1 MASSWVFL
9 SFLMYKGMIGV
20 SVLPTSN
27 PRLLNFEMAN
37 WVFLSSSILK
47 ESSDSMI
54 SREARAA
61 ATAAGVGL
69 ALKIKERELCLIYLM
84 VAVSLAINPPIDA
97 NDLLKVPQ

>member
-1 MASSWVFL
+1 
-9 SFLMYKGMIGV
+9 MIGV
-20 SVLPTSN
+20 SVLPISN

-37 WVFLSSSILK
+37 WVFLSSFSLK

-69 ALKIKERELCLIYLM
+69 ALKIKERELCLIYSIVGAL
-84 VAVSLAINPPIDA
+84 LAMNPPIEA
-97 NDLLKVPQ
+97 NDLLKVPPIRST